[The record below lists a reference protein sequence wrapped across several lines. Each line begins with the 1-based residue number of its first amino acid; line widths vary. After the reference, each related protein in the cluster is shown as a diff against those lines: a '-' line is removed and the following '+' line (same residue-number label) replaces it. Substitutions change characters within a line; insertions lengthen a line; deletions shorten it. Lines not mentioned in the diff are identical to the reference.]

1 MEKAVWLHE
10 ITSILGCFEVIYS
23 GVFIHSLSK
32 AFKLI
37 AEMHKDCMR
46 RFETRTQRAN
56 SIIHVLLCNRPSVR
70 LTLKGTPPPPP
81 PRQNPAYEPG
91 ISYLYSV
98 SFDSGLPEIQKE
110 FNRLFSGKTVKG
122 PKKYPL

>member
-37 AEMHKDCMR
+37 AGMHKDCMR
-46 RFETRTQRAN
+46 RFETRTRRAN
-56 SIIHVLLCNRPSVR
+56 SIIHVLLCNTPIVH
-70 LTLKGTPPPPP
+70 LTLKSP

-91 ISYLYSV
+91 ISYSYSV

-110 FNRLFSGKTVKG
+110 FNKLFSGKTVKG
-122 PKKYPL
+122 PKKYHL